1 MSFERLTFGRIRSF
15 YPEAQD
21 STQSDECREIHHR
34 AYTDFEF
41 FIRHFLSGHFWG
53 ELSPMHRDV
62 VALEA
67 KPVRRGAL
75 EVIAAPRG
83 NAKTVFW
90 VLAKTLHSIVYGYQP
105 FTVIIGYSAQEA
117 EGKVKDIR
125 DELLNNEELIR
136 VYGRMLEGKPG
147 TQSFT
152 AKNGCMV
159 LARGRGGQV
168 RGLRHGKHRPT
179 KIICDD
185 VEDLEAVQ
193 SPLQREKTKLWF
205 TKDVMPAIQSGDEFK
220 GSITFIGTV
229 LHENALLP
237 DLLTDPSWTRNKY
250 KAVINWAERAD
261 LWEQWQTL
269 YNNLDDPQSK
279 DTARAFYLANEE
291 EMLKG
296 AEVLWP
302 DGEPYY
308 ELMVQQLKMGA
319 AAFASEKQ
327 NEPFDPSRQILHPE
341 KCQRFKVYFPSDAD
355 WPREY
360 DHPQDRHG
368 FVLAFGDKLIHSN
381 KLNII
386 AFHDPAMA
394 AEKKSDYAAIVIC
407 AQDASGYIYILD
419 VWLKKEAPDRQIK
432 AALRLYQKWQVNTL
446 YFEAVLFSKLFKPL
460 YGQEI
465 EKQKLQNVRIVGV
478 DQHKNKEFRINTLEP
493 YFENGVLRLNEKL
506 DGNFLDQLRL
516 FPTADHDDGP
526 DALQGC
532 VDRLKKPP
540 NIIAVTNEGELIR

>member
-1 MSFERLTFGRIRSF
+1 MSIQRLTFGHTRPYR
-15 YPEAQD
+15 PPKQD
-21 STQSDECREIHHR
+21 STQSDECREVYHK
-34 AYTDFEF
+34 AYEDFEF

-62 VALEA
+62 VNLEA

-90 VLAKTLHSIVYGYQP
+90 VLAKTIHSIVYGYQP

-136 VYGRMLEGKPG
+136 VYGKMLTGKPG

-205 TKDVMPAIQSGDEFK
+205 TKDVMPAIQSGEEFK
-220 GSITFIGTV
+220 GAITFIGTV

-250 KAVINWAERAD
+250 KAVISWAERED
-261 LWEQWQTL
+261 LWQQWRNL
-269 YNNLDDPQSK
+269 YNNLDDPASK
-279 DTARAFYLANEE
+279 DTAKAFYLENEP

-296 AEVLWP
+296 TEVLWP
-302 DGEPYY
+302 DGESYY
-308 ELMVQQLKMGA
+308 ELMVQQLKMGT

-327 NEPFDPSRQILHPE
+327 NDPFDPERQILHPE
-341 KCQRFKVYFPSDAD
+341 KCQRFKVI
-355 WPREY
+355 WPG
-360 DHPQDRHG
+360 DPQWPQGYEDGFAVVLGDR
-368 FVLAFGDKLIHSN
+368 FAHSN
-381 KLNII
+381 QLKII

-394 AEKKSDYAAIVIC
+394 EEKKSDYAAIVVC
-407 AQDASGYIYILD
+407 AQDASGYIYVLD
-419 VWLKKEAPDRQIK
+419 VWLKKEPPDKQIK
-432 AALRLYQKWQVNTL
+432 AALKLYQKWQVSTL
-446 YFEAVLFSKLFKPL
+446 YFEAVMFAKLFKPL
-460 YGQEI
+460 YRQEV
-465 EKQKLQNVRIVGV
+465 EKQKLQNVKLIGT

-493 YFENGVLRLNEKL
+493 YFENSVLRLNEKL
-506 DGNFLDQLRL
+506 DGNFIDQLRL

-532 VDRLKKPP
+532 VERLKKPA
-540 NIIAVTNEGELIR
+540 NIIQVTSEGELIR